1 MVLMKQGRAKYR
13 ALRQQAQRLLMADS
27 FICHKRSVDLW
38 AEISVYYPRG
48 WLVWLRLCL
57 RPWELFNYWRLKVLQ
72 KQFEKYRQRHNQ
84 QFVER
89 EMTRRAGFFAQA
101 TKFPLDEKQQR
112 AVITDEDN
120 TPGGGGCWLG

>member
-13 ALRQQAQRLLMADS
+13 VLLKQAQQLLMADS
-27 FICHKRSVDLW
+27 FICHKQAVDLW

-57 RPWELFNYWRLKVLQ
+57 RPWEVCHYWRLRALQ
-72 KQFEKYRQRHNQ
+72 NQFEKYRQRHNQ

-89 EMTRRAGFFAQA
+89 EMIRRAEFFA
-101 TKFPLDEKQQR
+101 
-112 AVITDEDN
+112 
-120 TPGGGGCWLG
+120 